1 MNRALGAA
9 LLLSLA
15 IGCARG
21 GDMPLNRVAMRE
33 SHPRTIALVRGNT
46 PSPGFPRF
54 FRLCSDARRTYPC
67 ADVAGWVNSA
77 RSNELANNSGIADP
91 SIEIAETLMAALS
104 KKYSLARMEGVTIRA
119 PVTVAELSKPDY
131 PQADLILA
139 VGTLGWGFGP
149 IGRGQSHVSYRGTI
163 GLIDMRSK
171 AVVARATCTYNPLPN
186 DDDPQYDDVIANDF
200 ALLKGWLHQ
209 AAETCS
215 DDYRLRI
222 LGIYGSAAR

>member
-1 MNRALGAA
+1 
-9 LLLSLA
+9 
-15 IGCARG
+15 
-21 GDMPLNRVAMRE
+21 
-33 SHPRTIALVRGNT
+33 
-46 PSPGFPRF
+46 
-54 FRLCSDARRTYPC
+54 
-67 ADVAGWVNSA
+67 
-77 RSNELANNSGIADP
+77 
-91 SIEIAETLMAALS
+91 MAALS

-149 IGRGQSHVSYRGTI
+149 IGQWRIHTSPTGWTI

-215 DDYRLRI
+215 DDYRSRI